1 MIFID
6 PSSVKVCFIN
16 IYLTCSVQV
25 KISVFL
31 TQWACSGFCIQVGIE
46 IYLILIR
53 YSTTTSKP
61 TASSAT
67 TNTEVFIRYIT
78 SKILVIYFCNIFFNC
93 TIIYLLNL
101 IETLPVTN
109 TFFFI
114 ISNAKDI
121 QLGMEIV
128 FELKKVLNIVILFT
142 DF

>member
-1 MIFID
+1 M
-6 PSSVKVCFIN
+6 
-16 IYLTCSVQV
+16 
-25 KISVFL
+25 
-31 TQWACSGFCIQVGIE
+31 GIE

-128 FELKKVLNIVILFT
+128 FELKKVLNVVILFT